1 MNTHQ
6 TSTAALHGIMAEFAS
21 AEELLHAA
29 QLTRAAGY
37 RDVDAYSP
45 FPIHGMDEA
54 LALPRSPVPLIVL
67 IGALTG
73 TLLGFGLEYWISVID
88 YPILVGGKPFN
99 SWTAFIP
106 VAFETTILLGGLTAA
121 ISMIAINGLP
131 MPYHPVFNVERFSL
145 AMTDR
150 FFLCIEATDPKF
162 HREETKK
169 FLEGLHPYQVSEV
182 EE

>member
-1 MNTHQ
+1 NTHE
-6 TSTAALHGIMAEFAS
+6 STPAALHGIMAEFAS

-29 QLTRAAGY
+29 QLTREAGY

-67 IGALTG
+67 IGALAG

-99 SWTAFIP
+99 SWPAFIP

-121 ISMIAINGLP
+121 ISMIVINGLP

-150 FFLCIEATDPKF
+150 FFLCIEARDPKF
-162 HREETKK
+162 HPEETKR
-169 FLEGLHPYQVSEV
+169 FLEALHS
-182 EE
+182 